1 MGSLRARLALIVAG
15 AVAAT
20 VVVSG
25 VALFNLVAGDE
36 QAILDE
42 ELGRQ
47 AERLMQRGV
56 FRELVETQS
65 PQPPGAIGQ
74 GEPLQSPLPQGDVS
88 LPPIPHRITVD
99 GEVISQT
106 EPFSGADSPGV
117 EDLGSR
123 TVDLD
128 GQSWRV
134 LTADLADVG
143 PPAAASDPAVL
154 NSDVVVEVAASYEPT
169 EESITS
175 LRNRIVVFGVAA
187 VLVGG
192 VAGWLL
198 AGVGLRPLTRLRQ
211 AAGRVASSKD
221 LATRVPAADMPE
233 EVGGVASSLNDM
245 LARLERSARET
256 DAAHAAA
263 EGFARNVG
271 HEIRTPLTS
280 MSANIDALLRNPDI
294 DPVERA
300 EILHDIQVEQQRLT
314 AILGALETLA
324 RGDLAD
330 QGLKQDTDVLEIVD
344 ASVFALGRRYPD
356 SPVEVDVHGDP
367 RPVNGW
373 PEGLRVMIDNL
384 LKNAAVHGRRNG
396 RPARIGVWVV
406 FEPSAA
412 VIAVEDSGPG
422 IPEHDRVRV
431 TKPFE
436 RGDTA
441 TDRGSGLGLALA
453 AQQAEFHHGTL
464 EIGEAPGGG
473 TRVSVTLPCE
483 PTAGTGPGGRS
494 SRQSS
499 GEQPRS

>member
-1 MGSLRARLALIVAG
+1 MRSLRTRLALIVAG
-15 AVAAT
+15 AVAL
-20 VVVSG
+20 VVAVAG

-36 QAILDE
+36 RAILDE

-47 AERLMQRGV
+47 AERLMQRGL
-56 FRELVETQS
+56 FRELVEAQAGPVTSGIDQGGPPP
-65 PQPPGAIGQ
+65 PQQPQ
-74 GEPLQSPLPQGDVS
+74 GEGI
-88 LPPIPHRITVD
+88 LPPVPHRITVD

-106 EPFSGADSPGV
+106 EPFTDADAPGSD
-117 EDLGSR
+117 DLGTR

-128 GQSWRV
+128 GQSWRI
-134 LTADLADVG
+134 LTANLAEVG
-143 PPAAASDPAVL
+143 PPAAASDPEVVQ
-154 NSDVVVEVAASYEPT
+154 SDVVIEVAASYEPT

-198 AGVGLRPLTRLRQ
+198 AGIGLRPLTRLRQ
-211 AAGRVASSKD
+211 AAGRVASTRD

-245 LARLERSARET
+245 LARLERSASET

-263 EGFARNVG
+263 QGFARSVG

-280 MSANIDALLRNPDI
+280 MSANIDALLRNPGI
-294 DPVERA
+294 DPVERG
-300 EILHDIQVEQQRLT
+300 EILHDIQSEQQRLT

-330 QGLKQDTDVLEIVD
+330 QSLKQDTDVLEIVD
-344 ASVFALGRRYPD
+344 ASVFALGRRYPGSD
-356 SPVEVDVHGDP
+356 VTVDVRGDP
-367 RPVNGW
+367 QPVNGW

-396 RPARIGVWVV
+396 QPAQITVWVV
-406 FEPSAA
+406 FDSSAA
-412 VIAVEDSGPG
+412 VIAVDDSGPG
-422 IPEHDRVRV
+422 IPEGDRLRV
-431 TKPFE
+431 TRPFE
-436 RGDTA
+436 RGGTA

-453 AQQAEFHHGTL
+453 AQQAEYHRGTL
-464 EIGEAPGGG
+464 AIGDAPGGG
-473 TRVSVTLPCE
+473 TRVTVTLPCE
-483 PTAGTGPGGRS
+483 PNVTEG
-494 SRQSS
+494 
-499 GEQPRS
+499 